1 MSLGW
6 SNDAWSEGAWGGV
19 VAVSG
24 VSSSGNVGN
33 VSLRIPETVELTTE
47 TFARGWGRSTW
58 SSATW
63 GELASLGQMTG
74 VGAVGSTFVN
84 ADANVSGLS
93 GVAAIKFL
101 GDEEVI
107 SNNNLSVTGFS
118 LSSNLGAFSTKLVNR
133 ISVTGV
139 SGSSNVNEVS
149 VTGNANVNVTGVS
162 AITNVGNNLVW
173 GIVDTDQ
180 TPNWDIIKEA
190 A

>member
-63 GELASLGQMTG
+63 GETASLGQMTG

-107 SNNNLSVTGFS
+107 S
-118 LSSNLGAFSTKLVNR
+118 
-133 ISVTGV
+133 
-139 SGSSNVNEVS
+139 E
-149 VTGNANVNVTGVS
+149 
-162 AITNVGNNLVW
+162 
-173 GIVDTDQ
+173 
-180 TPNWDIIKEA
+180 
-190 A
+190 